1 MNLKPELFLS
11 SHGGKEAWVLE
22 DGVWEGNKTQEG
34 SSQWLFSE
42 WQTQNNEITEA
53 HLCENYFPESLNIY
67 LLLYH
72 ENMGREIPD

>member
-34 SSQWLFSE
+34 SSQ
-42 WQTQNNEITEA
+42 
-53 HLCENYFPESLNIY
+53 
-67 LLLYH
+67 
-72 ENMGREIPD
+72 